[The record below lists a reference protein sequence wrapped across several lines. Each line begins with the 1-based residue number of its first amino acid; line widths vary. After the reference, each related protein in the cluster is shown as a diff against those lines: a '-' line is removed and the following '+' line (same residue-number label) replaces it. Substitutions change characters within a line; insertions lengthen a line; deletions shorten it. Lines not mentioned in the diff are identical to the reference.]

1 MLDGDELASR
11 LGESRRE
18 LFNLRFQLATGQL
31 DNPSRIGQVRHEV
44 ARMLTVLRAREI
56 LEAEGAYV
64 APTAAEHE
72 AARAKLAA
80 EDAEREEK
88 AAAAAGGGRGRGRG
102 RRPARASTTMH
113 DHLTTTT
120 KRMRPDG
127 RRDPRER
134 QRPWPRPRTPPRR
147 SRRSRPR
154 RPSSCRAGRAVAGH
168 GRRGASAPEEDGPR
182 ANRRKV
188 REGIV
193 VSDAMSATVVVAVV
207 ERVRHPKYG
216 KTVQRT
222 KKLYV
227 HDAEDSAKVGDRVRV
242 QETRPLS
249 KLKRWRLTEVVER
262 AR

>member
-1 MLDGDELASR
+1 MADETPENEEA
-11 LGESRRE
+11 
-18 LFNLRFQLATGQL
+18 
-31 DNPSRIGQVRHEV
+31 V
-44 ARMLTVLRAREI
+44 A
-56 LEAEGAYV
+56 
-64 APTAAEHE
+64 
-72 AARAKLAA
+72 AA
-80 EDAEREEK
+80 EDAAQALDAVEAE
-88 AAAAAGGGRGRGRG
+88 AATELPAADAA
-102 RRPARASTTMH
+102 PAATVPAATAA
-113 DHLTTTT
+113 
-120 KRMRPDG
+120 P
-127 RRDPRER
+127 
-134 QRPWPRPRTPPRR
+134 
-147 SRRSRPR
+147 
-154 RPSSCRAGRAVAGH
+154 AAVATE
-168 GRRGASAPEEDGPR
+168 PEEDGPR
-182 ANRRKV
+182 PNRRKV

>member
-1 MLDGDELASR
+1 MADETP
-11 LGESRRE
+11 ENE
-18 LFNLRFQLATGQL
+18 
-31 DNPSRIGQVRHEV
+31 
-44 ARMLTVLRAREI
+44 
-56 LEAEGAYV
+56 EA
-64 APTAAEHE
+64 
-72 AARAKLAA
+72 AA
-80 EDAEREEK
+80 EDAAKALDAVEAEAATELPASDAPRRCEARSREP
-88 AAAAAGGGRGRGRG
+88 AAA
-102 RRPARASTTMH
+102 
-113 DHLTTTT
+113 
-120 KRMRPDG
+120 
-127 RRDPRER
+127 
-134 QRPWPRPRTPPRR
+134 
-147 SRRSRPR
+147 
-154 RPSSCRAGRAVAGH
+154 
-168 GRRGASAPEEDGPR
+168 APEEDGPR
-182 ANRRKV
+182 PNRRKV